1 MTPHEL
7 RIFLR
12 ALRTLRSE
20 AAPAAHDKADVIEH
34 IVMWDFI
41 SLVARGHGH
50 HAALARA
57 ILDSLAHMSDELPLG
72 LH

>member
-7 RIFLR
+7 RIFLS

-20 AAPAAHDKADVIEH
+20 AALSALDQAQVIEH

-41 SLVARGHGH
+41 CLVGRGEGH

-57 ILDSLAHMSDELPLG
+57 ILDSLAHMADELPPG